1 MKLAEI
7 HQLMG
12 KTNFSKD
19 EQKTIFALIDYKVEN
34 DMDKVI
40 NRMERVEERMENTL
54 KTFIWVIGI
63 ATTVISVLLGI
74 IALKG

>member
-1 MKLAEI
+1 MKLRELYA
-7 HQLMG
+7 LMA
-12 KTNFSKD
+12 KTNFSK
-19 EQKTIFALIDYKVEN
+19 EEKKTIFALIDYKIEN

-40 NRMERVEERMENTL
+40 NRMERVEEKMESTL

-74 IALKG
+74 IALKP

>member
-12 KTNFSKD
+12 KTNFRKD
-19 EQKTIFALIDYKVEN
+19 EKKTIFALIDYKVEN

-40 NRMERVEERMENTL
+40 NRMERVEERIENML

-74 IALKG
+74 IALKA

>member
-19 EQKTIFALIDYKVEN
+19 EKKTIFALIDYKVEN

>member
-1 MKLAEI
+1 
-7 HQLMG
+7 
-12 KTNFSKD
+12 
-19 EQKTIFALIDYKVEN
+19 
-34 DMDKVI
+34 MDKVI